1 MIFDRIRS
9 SRLDSIIRALRS
21 VPARAIFEKLKG
33 GDMAHGDEVA
43 QYRSLAE
50 IINAELDELEGT
62 RPGLDEP
69 DHWWEPD

>member
-1 MIFDRIRS
+1 MGFNRLRLV
-9 SRLDSIIRALRS
+9 RLDSIIRALRS
-21 VPARAIFEKLKG
+21 VPARAIFEKLKSDG
-33 GDMAHGDEVA
+33 LAHGDEVA

-69 DHWWEPD
+69 ECWWEAD

>member
-1 MIFDRIRS
+1 MIFDRIRTA
-9 SRLDSIIRALRS
+9 RLDSIIRALRS

-33 GDMAHGDEVA
+33 GDLLHGDEVA

-62 RPGLDEP
+62 RPGIDEP
-69 DHWWEPD
+69 DRWWEPN

>member
-1 MIFDRIRS
+1 
-9 SRLDSIIRALRS
+9 
-21 VPARAIFEKLKG
+21 
-33 GDMAHGDEVA
+33 MAHGDEVA